1 MEFLDGCGPTHA
13 YGCSNN
19 DRWCNCD
26 GDCNGDNVYGNDGG
40 GGTMA
45 TKAKE
50 NGKRRSPMRQLA
62 DGITNEIIKALVES
76 IDEGGALPGVAPD
89 HDGIRQERVW

>member
-1 MEFLDGCGPTHA
+1 
-13 YGCSNN
+13 
-19 DRWCNCD
+19 
-26 GDCNGDNVYGNDGG
+26 
-40 GGTMA
+40 MA

>member
-1 MEFLDGCGPTHA
+1 M
-13 YGCSNN
+13 
-19 DRWCNCD
+19 
-26 GDCNGDNVYGNDGG
+26 
-40 GGTMA
+40 
-45 TKAKE
+45 KAKE
-50 NGKRRSPMRQLA
+50 DSKGRSPMRQLA